1 MRTGLMVVGVLVVA
15 LLGGCVQPTKQPR
28 PDQVT
33 AVPADR
39 MLDFGAQAAPTGSI
53 SVTRDVGLVG
63 AGCFLGLYVDGKPAA
78 HFETGERAVIALSA
92 GRHVIT
98 SRSVGGRGLCGANS
112 EERQVARSHSIE
124 IFVEAG
130 QMRSYRIHTRT
141 EGEST
146 IEPVL

>member
-1 MRTGLMVVGVLVVA
+1 MFVFAGERGKRDNCRCSAAVA
-15 LLGGCVQPTKQPR
+15 RVHRL
-28 PDQVT
+28 
-33 AVPADR
+33 
-39 MLDFGAQAAPTGSI
+39 GSI
-53 SVTRDVGLVG
+53 SVTRNVGLVG

-112 EERQVARSHSIE
+112 EERQVARSYSAE

-130 QMRSYRIHTRT
+130 
-141 EGEST
+141 
-146 IEPVL
+146 

>member
-1 MRTGLMVVGVLVVA
+1 MRKVLTIAAALAVGVLS
-15 LLGGCVQPTKQPR
+15 GCVQPTKQPR
-28 PDQVT
+28 PDQVG
-33 AVPADR
+33 AVPSER
-39 MLDFGAQAAPTGSI
+39 LFDFGAQAAPTGSI
-53 SVTRDVGLVG
+53 AVTRDVGLVG
-63 AGCFLGLYVDGKPAA
+63 AACYLGLYVDGKPAA
-78 HFETGERAVIALSA
+78 HFETGERAVIGLSV

-130 QMRSYRIHTRT
+130 QMRSYRIHTRL
-141 EGEST
+141 EGEAT